1 MFSTNV
7 LFFAL
12 VISFITSSKKRPT
25 TFVISFSLNCQVE
38 LKKPVLKNN
47 SFDEMKIHILQ
58 VLKTPEDFAAQVWSI
73 LCNDLGKVHSI
84 VDEYQKISEKVSPGT
99 I

>member
-1 MFSTNV
+1 
-7 LFFAL
+7 
-12 VISFITSSKKRPT
+12 
-25 TFVISFSLNCQVE
+25 
-38 LKKPVLKNN
+38 
-47 SFDEMKIHILQ
+47 MKIHILQ